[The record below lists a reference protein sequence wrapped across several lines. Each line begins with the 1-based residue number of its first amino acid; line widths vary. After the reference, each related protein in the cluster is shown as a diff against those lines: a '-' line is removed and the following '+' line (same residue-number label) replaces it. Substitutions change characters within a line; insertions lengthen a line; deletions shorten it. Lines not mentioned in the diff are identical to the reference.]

1 MEKKRIDTIT
11 SAAAGESKTIIYLHG
26 FGSSG
31 QSGTVEHLRRILPQ
45 CRVLAPDIP
54 ICPSEA
60 LPFLKDYCEKNHP
73 ELIIGTSMG
82 GMYAMQMHDYQRI
95 CVNPALRM
103 SELTDILK
111 LGTFKYFQPTQNG
124 KTHFTITENVIQQFR
139 EMESHLF
146 DGVNDESRQR
156 CWGFFGDNDTIVN
169 CREEFER
176 HFPSHVQTF
185 QGEHRMNNRVLDQVI
200 LPFVEKLLGVFNWG
214 GIPLETLDKGYVRY
228 EPYNLGITYR
238 HPLRSAGGTEHKGNC
253 DEAKRIIL
261 STYPMY
267 DEQIQIVE
275 GSDGMNIA
283 LLVSLLENNVE
294 VIEDAMR
301 KLGFL
306 RNKLADENILVDI
319 KGREWVELR
328 FEGEE

>member
-1 MEKKRIDTIT
+1 
-11 SAAAGESKTIIYLHG
+11 
-26 FGSSG
+26 
-31 QSGTVEHLRRILPQ
+31 
-45 CRVLAPDIP
+45 
-54 ICPSEA
+54 
-60 LPFLKDYCEKNHP
+60 
-73 ELIIGTSMG
+73 
-82 GMYAMQMHDYQRI
+82 
-95 CVNPALRM
+95 
-103 SELTDILK
+103 
-111 LGTFKYFQPTQNG
+111 
-124 KTHFTITENVIQQFR
+124 
-139 EMESHLF
+139 
-146 DGVNDESRQR
+146 
-156 CWGFFGDNDTIVN
+156 
-169 CREEFER
+169 
-176 HFPSHVQTF
+176 
-185 QGEHRMNNRVLDQVI
+185 MNNRVLDQVI

-275 GSDGMNIA
+275 GPDGTNMA